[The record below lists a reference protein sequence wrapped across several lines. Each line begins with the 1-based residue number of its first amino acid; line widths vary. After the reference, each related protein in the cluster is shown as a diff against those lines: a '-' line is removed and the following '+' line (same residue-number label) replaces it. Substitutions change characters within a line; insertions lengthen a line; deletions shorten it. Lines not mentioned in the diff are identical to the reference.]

1 MRTTLNIDDA
11 LYEEA
16 AALLGIREKT
26 TLVKEGLIA
35 LIQRE
40 SAKRLASVGGSDPNA
55 SAGSR
60 RRTEITE

>member
-11 LYEEA
+11 LYQEA
-16 AALLGIREKT
+16 AELLGVREKT
-26 TLVKEGLIA
+26 AVVKEGLIA

-40 SAKRLASVGGSDPNA
+40 HAKRLAALGGSDPNA

-60 RRTEITE
+60 RRSDATD

>member
-11 LYEEA
+11 LYQEA
-16 AALLGIREKT
+16 AELLGVREKT
-26 TLVKEGLIA
+26 AVVKEGLIA

-40 SAKRLASVGGSDPNA
+40 HAKRLAALGGSDPNA

-60 RRTEITE
+60 RCSDAAD